1 MKIFICFSIIFL
13 FSSFLNGQNI
23 SIKDC
28 DSFQKISTN
37 NDTVIYQFIQNL
49 DCSDTTFYTI
59 GDEKNQFMG
68 VIDGKGF
75 EMKNLRFTNENNLGE
90 NFVFLNNFFQIFK
103 TNKFF
108 FKGLFAYGNGCKIYN
123 LTISDVELETN
134 SNNVA
139 IVFSRCENCKMDNI
153 EITTSSE
160 EKRNKIEGAQN
171 VGGLASILENSEIRN
186 CSISNTDFF
195 STCKSQVS
203 MGSFASIV
211 SHSIMGDCSIKNNNF
226 LVWDLSNFRFFHI
239 FSQDY

>member
-90 NFVFLNNFFQIFK
+90 NFFQIF
-103 TNKFF
+103 
-108 FKGLFAYGNGCKIYN
+108 
-123 LTISDVELETN
+123 
-134 SNNVA
+134 
-139 IVFSRCENCKMDNI
+139 
-153 EITTSSE
+153 
-160 EKRNKIEGAQN
+160 
-171 VGGLASILENSEIRN
+171 
-186 CSISNTDFF
+186 
-195 STCKSQVS
+195 
-203 MGSFASIV
+203 
-211 SHSIMGDCSIKNNNF
+211 
-226 LVWDLSNFRFFHI
+226 SNF
-239 FSQDY
+239 